1 MTPASVRWRLA
12 HRCVAAIKAC
22 RDSTIDVQLL
32 PVCACEEA
40 TVGEVAYGSLASVYE
55 WLVPDDKASPAGSAR
70 AFEMVTAGLDPGAQI
85 LDCACG
91 IGLLA
96 VGLAEAGFRVTA
108 CDASPAMVDRTQA
121 LARTHGVEVSTRTC
135 RWDQLPDQGWQDRFD
150 AVLCVGNSLAHAV
163 GRSGRGAAIDG
174 MASVLRTG
182 GVLAL
187 TSRNWEQ
194 IRSAG
199 SRLDVWDR
207 LVERGTRRAVV
218 VYSWQVPPSWDTEHR
233 LEISV
238 AALQDGDRLQVTTER
253 LSIWPFRLEELR
265 ADVAAAGLSLA
276 SSTYDATQ
284 TNYLVTAQ
292 RRAGTRSAQ

>member
-1 MTPASVRWRLA
+1 M
-12 HRCVAAIKAC
+12 
-22 RDSTIDVQLL
+22 
-32 PVCACEEA
+32 
-40 TVGEVAYGSLASVYE
+40 GEVAYGSLASVYE
-55 WLVPDDKASPAGSAR
+55 WLVPDAKASPAGNAQ
-70 AFEMVTAGLDPGAQI
+70 AFEMVTAGLDPGGQI

-108 CDASPAMVDRTQA
+108 CDASPAMVERTQA
-121 LARTHGVEVSTRTC
+121 LARAHGVDVSTRVC

-163 GRSGRGAAIDG
+163 GRSGRRAALDG
-174 MASVLRTG
+174 MAFVLATG
-182 GVLAL
+182 GLLAL

-207 LVERGTRRAVV
+207 LVERAGRKAVV
-218 VYSWQVPPSWDTEHR
+218 VYSWQVPPSWDAEHH
-233 LEISV
+233 LQISV
-238 AALQDGDRLQVTTER
+238 AALQDGDQLQVTTE
-253 LSIWPFRLEELR
+253 LLPIWPFHHEELL

-276 SSTYDATQ
+276 GSTYDAIQ
-284 TNYLVTAQ
+284 PNYLVTAQ
-292 RRAGTRSAQ
+292 RRTGLPT